1 MKKLFNLLI
10 TMSLIATLI
19 YICINSNELSD
30 KLVALLDKDPKI
42 YVKEKNEYYKNND
55 YLFIQ
60 NTNDFKPYN
69 YQELLNIFYTVINS
83 GWNTFTFYCPK
94 EYLDCIDD
102 VKKLSTENETL
113 TNINNFVHP
122 YNSFKSIKTSYD
134 QNGEI
139 NIHIT
144 KLYDKEK
151 IETINNEVNNII
163 NTKIIDTMTN
173 EQKIKTIHD
182 YIINNT
188 MYDVDKNETGESPY
202 DSTTMY
208 GALIEHHA
216 VCGGYSDSMA
226 IFLNEFGIDNY
237 KVSSDS
243 HVWNALYIND
253 KWIHLDLT
261 WDDPVSKNR
270 EQYLLYNY
278 YLITTQELEKLSTVE
293 HYYDKS
299 IYQEIR

>member
-1 MKKLFNLLI
+1 
-10 TMSLIATLI
+10 
-19 YICINSNELSD
+19 
-30 KLVALLDKDPKI
+30 
-42 YVKEKNEYYKNND
+42 
-55 YLFIQ
+55 
-60 NTNDFKPYN
+60 
-69 YQELLNIFYTVINS
+69 
-83 GWNTFTFYCPK
+83 
-94 EYLDCIDD
+94 
-102 VKKLSTENETL
+102 
-113 TNINNFVHP
+113 
-122 YNSFKSIKTSYD
+122 
-134 QNGEI
+134 
-139 NIHIT
+139 
-144 KLYDKEK
+144 
-151 IETINNEVNNII
+151 
-163 NTKIIDTMTN
+163 MTN

-202 DSTTMY
+202 DSITAY
-208 GALIEHHA
+208 GTLIDHYA

-226 IFLNEFGIDNY
+226 IFLNKFGIDNY

-243 HVWNALYIND
+243 HVWNALYFND

>member
-1 MKKLFNLLI
+1 MKKLINLLI
-10 TMSLIATLI
+10 TMSLIAALI
-19 YICINSNELSD
+19 YVCVNSNELSD
-30 KLVALLDKDPKI
+30 RLVDFLDRDPKI
-42 YVKEKNEYYKNND
+42 YVKEKNDYYKNND

-60 NTNDFKPYN
+60 NTDDFKPYN

-151 IETINNEVNNII
+151 VETINNEVNNII

-202 DSTTMY
+202 DSITAY
-208 GALIEHHA
+208 GTLIDHYA

-226 IFLNEFGIDNY
+226 IFLNKFGIDNY

-243 HVWNALYIND
+243 HVWNALYFND